1 MWRSAGQRL
10 VPMQDVLSLGSQ
22 PSRSAVHG
30 GCAADSGT
38 PPDGGTTP
46 PTSVPVAYLP
56 PDHAFSQGDVVIKQ
70 ELCGGEPTTEPG
82 ASPRAAAGSASPACP
97 PSPELPP
104 RHQPVD
110 TRIFEVLNRSRQRM
124 LSAVDIRNLLLAS
137 QPFTTDRPEIG
148 TPDWAVYKE
157 CPKHKRRAKKSDRW
171 ANSGGMKGS
180 RDLPYNSERPFV
192 RRRYG
197 SVFAHGDPTAKGK
210 RYYEYTLLRQDEKGE
225 TYEDKSATLFHILP
239 SPGETDR
246 GRRAMLAAK
255 SAANPPPREASRTS
269 REVRE
274 GPLQQLVRPVGVA
287 HPPLAQQPLLL
298 PGPLLP
304 AAQRPQ
310 PIQAEENAEPAAGDG
325 LELLHAVAALR
336 TLGGAFPSQPAV
348 NWT

>member
-1 MWRSAGQRL
+1 
-10 VPMQDVLSLGSQ
+10 MQDVLSLGSQ

-56 PDHAFSQGDVVIKQ
+56 PDHAFSHADVVIKQ

-110 TRIFEVLNRSRQRM
+110 TRIFEVLDRSRQRM
-124 LSAVDIRNLLLAS
+124 LSAVDIRNLLLSS
-137 QPFTTDRPEIG
+137 QPFTTDRPEND
-148 TPDWAVYKE
+148 TPNWAVYKE

-210 RYYEYTLLRQDEKGE
+210 RYYEYTLLRQDAKGD

-255 SAANPPPREASRTS
+255 PAANPPSREPSRRTS

-274 GPLQQLVRPVGVA
+274 GPVQRAVVA
-287 HPPLAQQPLLL
+287 PPPLPQQALLL

-304 AAQRPQ
+304 AVQRPQ
-310 PIQAEENAEPAAGDG
+310 PIQAEDNAERPAGDG